1 MASREIVL
9 QVSEKF
15 YQELVQAQ
23 QNLNY
28 PSISDLV
35 MQAVQRRLA
44 ELERES
50 WQQELR
56 DLQRDV
62 RGTGIGLGESKEEV
76 IAKLREARNQIFE
89 QEYAHLY

>member
-9 QVSEKF
+9 QVSEEL

-23 QNLNY
+23 QDLNY

-35 MQAVQRRLA
+35 EQAVQRRLA
-44 ELERES
+44 ELHRET

-56 DLQRDV
+56 ELQRDV
-62 RGTGIGLGESKEEV
+62 RGAGGVGLGESKEEM
-76 IAKLREARNQIFE
+76 IAKLRETRQQIFE
-89 QEYAHLY
+89 QE